1 MLLLLLVV
9 VDEVGLVVDEVGLVV
24 DEVGLV
30 ADELVCVELL
40 LLLDGKVEVGRV
52 LSKKRKSLGPRHW
65 VKKLMDATLLKF
77 YNRHYF
83 FASRY
88 LVLDALVLVELEVL
102 LLEDSV
108 CDVELSKKSK
118 R

>member
-1 MLLLLLVV
+1 
-9 VDEVGLVVDEVGLVV
+9 
-24 DEVGLV
+24 
-30 ADELVCVELL
+30 
-40 LLLDGKVEVGRV
+40 
-52 LSKKRKSLGPRHW
+52 
-65 VKKLMDATLLKF
+65 MDATLLKF

-88 LVLDALVLVELEVL
+88 LVLDALVLVELLLLLL

>member
-1 MLLLLLVV
+1 
-9 VDEVGLVVDEVGLVV
+9 
-24 DEVGLV
+24 
-30 ADELVCVELL
+30 
-40 LLLDGKVEVGRV
+40 
-52 LSKKRKSLGPRHW
+52 
-65 VKKLMDATLLKF
+65 MDATSLKF
-77 YNRHYF
+77 YNRHYS

-88 LVLDALVLVELEVL
+88 LVLDALVLVELLLL

>member
-1 MLLLLLVV
+1 
-9 VDEVGLVVDEVGLVV
+9 
-24 DEVGLV
+24 
-30 ADELVCVELL
+30 
-40 LLLDGKVEVGRV
+40 
-52 LSKKRKSLGPRHW
+52 
-65 VKKLMDATLLKF
+65 MDATLLKF
-77 YNRHYF
+77 YNRHYS

-88 LVLDALVLVELEVL
+88 LVLDALVLVELLL